1 MSRIAALERH
11 GDACAVIAPDGTRT
25 SYRELAAQ
33 ADALAAG
40 FPAERG
46 LGIVRCRNT
55 PATLVAYLAAL
66 RHGQVALLV
75 DAAMPAEQLEGL
87 ADAYQAEWLVDDAG
101 ELSATGRSGG
111 AIDPRAALLLS
122 TSGSTGSPKQVVLS
136 ADNLDAN
143 AAAIA
148 EYLGIDGHE
157 RPITTL
163 PFQYS
168 YGLSVINSHL
178 LAGATLLLTED
189 ALTTRE
195 FWDFFKAEGATSLA
209 GVPTLYDMLARLR
222 IERMDLPSL
231 RTLTQAGGRLG
242 ADKVRRFHGIA
253 RDKGWR
259 FFVMYG
265 QTEAT
270 ARMAYLPPELAAQH
284 ADCIGIPI
292 PGGRFRLVD
301 EQGNDIDAPNTE
313 GELVYQGPNVM
324 QGYACDRADLE
335 HLEPPDELAT
345 GDLAVRTTAG
355 LYRITGRLKRI
366 IKLYG
371 HRVALDE
378 VERTL
383 QAAGHAVICGG
394 DDSRLVIAHRP
405 HDDPAAILTCAIERC
420 RVPAAAVRCVALED
434 WPTTESGKIAYHKLA
449 ELA

>member
-1 MSRIAALERH
+1 VNRIHDLERH
-11 GDACAVIAPDGTRT
+11 GDAIAVRTPDGCQL
-25 SYRELAAQ
+25 SYRELAAS
-33 ADALAAG
+33 ADRLADG
-40 FPAERG
+40 FPKQRSVG
-46 LGIVRCRNT
+46 LILCRNR
-55 PATLVAYLAAL
+55 PGTLIAYLAAL
-66 RHGQVALLV
+66 RHDQVALLV
-75 DAAMPAEQLEGL
+75 DAALPVEQRDRLL
-87 ADAYQAEWLVDDAG
+87 DLYRAEWLVDEAG
-101 ELSATGRSGG
+101 TLGLTGRSGSTP
-111 AIDPRAALLLS
+111 DPRAALLLS

-148 EYLGIDGHE
+148 EYLQIGADE

-178 LAGATLLLTED
+178 LIGATLLMTED

-195 FWDFFKAEGATSLA
+195 FWDFFKDAGATSLA
-209 GVPTLYDMLARLR
+209 GVPTLYEMLQRLR
-222 IERMDLPSL
+222 LERMDLPTL

-242 ADKVRRFHGIA
+242 EERVRHFAALA
-253 RDKGWR
+253 RERGWR

-270 ARMAYLPPELAAQH
+270 ARMAYLPPEQAEAYP
-284 ADCIGIPI
+284 DCIGWAI
-292 PGGRFRLVD
+292 PGGAFRLVAAD
-301 EQGNDIDAPNTE
+301 GSAIKAEETE

-324 QGYACDRADLE
+324 QGYACDRDDLSSLTP
-335 HLEPPDELAT
+335 LEELHT
-345 GDLAVRTTAG
+345 GDLAVRNNAG
-355 LYRITGRLKRI
+355 LYRVTGRLKRI

-378 VERTL
+378 VEQAYL
-383 QAAGHAVICGG
+383 AAGHEVICAG
-394 DDSRLVIAHRP
+394 DDNHLVIGHRAG
-405 HDDPAAILTCAIERC
+405 DTADALIAFAAQRL
-420 RVPAAAVRCVALED
+420 RVPAAAVRCVELQD